1 MKFLNAIFFVIS
13 LFLFNTAIGQANYK
27 DLMQDPNVNFYD
39 VCAAADA
46 YFATIDKDAK
56 GSGWKGYQ
64 RWKYVNESKYYP
76 SGDRSMEDPYYVR
89 KAYEQFILEN
99 PRDKALFDGGWE
111 EVGPVNI
118 DSITGHYSAG
128 LGRLETFY
136 VDPTDEDV
144 MYIGT
149 RSGGF
154 WKSED
159 GGAIW
164 EGGSTDFLFASG
176 VNTIA
181 VSPTNNDSI
190 LINVRNSGNGT
201 THGIYRST
209 DGGDSWVETNYNPL
223 LLGKGGLGSNFQV
236 NQIKYHPTI
245 PNLIFVAANDG
256 LYRSDNN
263 LSTWVKVTNGSISQI
278 EFHPTD
284 ASIIYIYDYYYW
296 GPNKN
301 KVLRSTDYGV
311 TFVGSADIAGNADNT
326 NVHFDVSPLCED
338 CLYFASGTGLW
349 KSFDSGITFNFVSNP
364 GMSSEGFAVNDMDTS
379 KMTYGGI
386 DGFASTDGGLTF
398 HQTTWWSL
406 GSAAHGAG
414 SYQERYA
421 GSSHYIHADVRYTGS
436 VNGVFYMATDG
447 QFARSYDSGETWEQ
461 LGKDIGIRENYTLG
475 VSQSN
480 HYKTMVGSQDNG
492 TSIKHKD
499 GWMEF
504 WGADGMEAIIHPLN
518 SDWMIG
524 SNQYGGRRR
533 TFNGGVSQDGASPPG
548 HSSGWVAPLCYDP
561 NDHMTVYH
569 FGELVH
575 KSSDFGSTWTNPG
588 TPGFSG
594 TIDEAAIAENNSN
607 IIIVSKGQNIE
618 RSTDGGLTFV
628 NIKGTL
634 PNYGITDI
642 AFDPS
647 RDSTFVVTYN
657 RYQDDGQKIYI
668 THDLG
673 NTWTNITS
681 NLNKMPIRGAVI
693 DHTPERNIYLAAEIG
708 VYVKGIDETDWVL
721 YNDEL
726 PNCMVYELE
735 VIDGSNSIRAA
746 TWGRGVWEYTLRD
759 RASYPTILITEITD
773 QPSMIAPAEES
784 EQFVT
789 SKITYDFDITEAY
802 VKWSIDAPTFE
813 NRMDMTNTIDSTW
826 VSNEPLPDY
835 PSGTKIFFKVFAI
848 GEAGD
853 TTETYKFMYTVRPY
867 EYCQSYGNMSWAT
880 SVTLIDFSDLNNP
893 SGKPA
898 AYTSYVDLDTAHI
911 YPGEDYELTMNMNTD
926 GAYTIHGAAWIDWNR
941 DGDFTDPGEAY
952 DLGTTYDSPD
962 GISTLSPL
970 TITVPLDAHIGKTTM
985 RVAAK
990 YGTDPSP
997 CETGYDGE
1005 VEDYTIFVKPLIELD
1020 YVIYATDI
1028 CQGDYVTFE
1037 YTGSYLDAIDWSF
1050 TNGDVTYT
1058 SDEMIGGIAF
1068 EEPGDYNLLLFG
1080 YEGEISD
1087 FSYGAS
1093 VIHVHPNYEEVA
1105 EALICNGDE
1114 LEFGTQTLTEAGVY
1128 VEPFLST
1135 FGCDSIVTM
1144 TLSVQEVD
1152 VLVSVSDYELTANAL
1167 DVSYQWLDC
1176 NADWAEIV
1184 GATEQV
1190 FAPLENGSYAVIIND
1205 GLCQDTS
1212 ACYDIVALSLDELE
1226 DFGVNLFPNPN
1237 AGEFV
1242 LGFDDVIANLNVQ
1255 IHDVAGRLIYVNEYQ
1270 NTSNINLDLE
1280 VATGVYYIVLTG
1292 VQLEKIVL
1300 KLIIE

>member
-1 MKFLNAIFFVIS
+1 MKIVKLICLVFSITFVS
-13 LFLFNTAIGQANYK
+13 SSWGQLTYK

-46 YFATIDKDAK
+46 YFETIDKEAK

-64 RWKYVNESKYYP
+64 RWKYANESKYYP
-76 SGDRSMEDPYYVR
+76 SGDRSNEDPYYVR
-89 KAYEQFILEN
+89 KAYEQFLLDN
-99 PRDKALFDGGWE
+99 PREKILFAGGWE

-118 DSITGHYSAG
+118 DSITGHYAAG
-128 LGRLETFY
+128 LGILQTFY
-136 VDPTDEDV
+136 VDPADADV
-144 MYIGT
+144 MYIGS

-154 WKSED
+154 WKSTD
-159 GGAIW
+159 GGTTWI
-164 EGGSTDFLFASG
+164 GGTTDFLFASG
-176 VNTIA
+176 VNAIA

-190 LINVRNSGNGT
+190 LINVRNAGNGT
-201 THGIYRST
+201 THGLYRST
-209 DGGDSWVETNYNPL
+209 DGGDSWVETNYNPVI
-223 LLGKGGLGSNFQV
+223 LGKGGLGSNFQV

-245 PNLIFVAANDG
+245 PNLIFIAASDG
-256 LYRSDNN
+256 LYRSDDN
-263 LSTWVKVTNGSISQI
+263 LATWLKVTNGSISQI

-296 GPNKN
+296 GTNKN
-301 KVLRSTDYGV
+301 KVLKSTDYGLN
-311 TFVGSADIAGNADNT
+311 FIGSADIAGNGDNT

-349 KSFDSGITFNFVSNP
+349 KSFDSGVTFNFVSNP
-364 GMSSEGFAVNDMDTS
+364 AMSSEGFAVNDSDTS

-386 DGFASTDGGLTF
+386 DGFASSDGGLTF

-414 SYQERYA
+414 GFQERYA
-421 GSSHYIHADVRYTGS
+421 NSEHYIHADIRNTQTI
-436 VNGVFYMATDG
+436 NGVFYMSTDG
-447 QFARSYDSGETWEQ
+447 HFARSYDNGETWEH
-461 LGKDIGIRENYTLG
+461 LSNGMGIRENYTLG

-480 HYKTMVGSQDNG
+480 HYRTMVGSQDNG

-533 TFNGGVSQDGASPPG
+533 TYNGGLSQGGASPPG

-569 FGELVH
+569 FGEFVH
-575 KSSDFGSTWTNPG
+575 KSTDFGSTWEDLG
-588 TPGFSG
+588 TPSFSG
-594 TIDEAAIAENNSN
+594 TMDEAAIAENNSN
-607 IIIVSKGQNIE
+607 IIIVSRGQYIE
-618 RSTDGGLTFV
+618 RSIDGGITFV

-657 RYQDDGQKIYI
+657 RFQDDGQKIYI

-673 NTWTNITS
+673 NSWTNITS

-693 DHTPERNIYLAAEIG
+693 DHTPDRNIYLAAEIG
-708 VYVKGIDETDWVL
+708 VYVKGMADADWVL

-726 PNCMVYELE
+726 PNCMIYELE
-735 VIDGSNSIRAA
+735 VVNGSNTIRAA
-746 TWGRGVWEYTLRD
+746 TWGRGVWEYTLKD
-759 RASYPTILITEITD
+759 RATYPSILTTTITD
-773 QPSMIAPAEES
+773 QPTYIVPSEES

-789 SKITYDFDITEAY
+789 SVIAYDFDITEAY
-802 VKWSIDAPTFE
+802 VKWSIDSPTFD
-813 NRMDMTNTIDSTW
+813 NRIDMTNTVDETW
-826 VSNEPLPDY
+826 VSDEALPNY
-835 PSGTKIFFKVFAI
+835 PSGTKLFFKVYAI
-848 GEAGD
+848 GEAED
-853 TTETYKFMYTVRPY
+853 TTETYKFMYTVKPY
-867 EYCQSYGNMSWAT
+867 EYCESYGVMTWGTA
-880 SVTLIDFSDLNNP
+880 VTLVDFSDLNNP
-893 SGKPA
+893 SGKLAP
-898 AYTSYVDLDTAHI
+898 YTSYVDLDTARV
-911 YPGEDYELTMNMNTD
+911 YPGLDYEMSMNMNTD
-926 GAYTIHGAAWIDWNR
+926 GAYTIHGGAWIDWNR

-952 DLGTTYDSPD
+952 DLGTAYDTED

-970 TITVPLDAHIGKTTM
+970 TITVPADAHIGKTTL

-990 YGTDPSP
+990 FGSDPLV
-997 CETGYDGE
+997 CETGFDGE

-1020 YVIYATDI
+1020 YTVFDTDI
-1028 CQGDYVTFE
+1028 CEGEYVTFE

-1050 TNGDVTYT
+1050 SNGVTTYT
-1058 SDEMIGGIAF
+1058 SDAMTGAILFA
-1068 EEPGDYNLLLFG
+1068 EPGIYNLILTG

-1087 FSYGAS
+1087 FLYEGS
-1093 VIHVHPNYEEVA
+1093 VVHVHPNYEEETA
-1105 EALICNGDE
+1105 ASICAGEE
-1114 LEFGTQTLTEAGVY
+1114 LTFGTQTLTEAGVY
-1128 VEPFLST
+1128 TEPFMSG

-1144 TLSVQEVD
+1144 TLAVNDVD
-1152 VLVSVSDYELTANAL
+1152 VSVTAEDYDLSAN
-1167 DVSYQWLDC
+1167 VIGVTYQWLDC
-1176 NADWAEIV
+1176 DADWAPIA

-1190 FAPLENGSYAVIIND
+1190 YTPFENGSYAVIINE
-1205 GLCQDTS
+1205 GTCEDTS
-1212 ACYDIVALSLDELE
+1212 ACYDIVALKLDEFE
-1226 DFGVNLFPNPN
+1226 AYGVHLFPNPN
-1237 AGEFV
+1237 QGSFG
-1242 LGFDDVIANLNVQ
+1242 LRFDQNV
-1255 IHDVAGRLIYVNEYQ
+1255 
-1270 NTSNINLDLE
+1270 INLDLVIYDVAGKVVYSNVYTNQNNVQLNLD
-1280 VATGVYYIVLTG
+1280 VATGVYYIVLNG
-1292 VQLEKIVL
+1292 VKTDQIVL

>member
-1 MKFLNAIFFVIS
+1 MKNIFS
-13 LFLFNTAIGQANYK
+13 LFFLLLISVGSTVYSQVSYK
-27 DLMQDPNVNFYD
+27 EMMLDNSVNFYA

-46 YFATIDKDAK
+46 YFETIDKDAK

-64 RWKYVNESKYYP
+64 RWKYFNESKYYP
-76 SGDRSMEDPYYVR
+76 SGDRSLEDPYFVR
-89 KAYEQFILEN
+89 KAYEQFMIDN
-99 PRDKALFDGGWE
+99 PTDKVLFSGGWE
-111 EVGPVNI
+111 EVGPANI

-136 VDPTDEDV
+136 VNPADEDV
-144 MYIGT
+144 MYIGS

-154 WKSED
+154 WKTTD
-159 GGAIW
+159 GGTTWI
-164 EGGSTDFLFASG
+164 GGSTDFLFASG

-181 VSPTNNDSI
+181 VSPTNQDSV
-190 LINVRNSGNGT
+190 LINVRNAGNGT

-209 DGGDSWVETNYNPL
+209 DGGDSWTETNYNPAI
-223 LLGKGGLGSNFQV
+223 LGKGGLGSNFQV

-245 PNLIFVAANDG
+245 PNLVFVAANDG

-263 LSTWVKVTNGSISQI
+263 LSTWLKVTNGSISEI

-301 KVLRSTDYGV
+301 KVLRSTDYGLN
-311 TFVGSADIAGNADNT
+311 FIGSADIVGNANNT

-349 KSFDSGITFNFVSNP
+349 KSFDSGVTFNFVSNP
-364 GMSSEGFAVNDMDTS
+364 AMSSEGFAVNDMDTS

-386 DGFASTDGGLTF
+386 DGFASSDGGLTF

-406 GSAAHGAG
+406 GSAAHGPG
-414 SYQERYA
+414 GFQERFA
-421 GSSHYIHADVRYTGS
+421 NSEHYIHADVRYTGS
-436 VNGVFYMATDG
+436 INGVFYMATDG
-447 QFARSYDSGETWEQ
+447 QFARSYDNGETWEQ
-461 LGKDIGIRENYTLG
+461 LGKDMGIRENYTLG

-480 HYKTMVGSQDNG
+480 HYRTMVGCQDNG

-533 TFNGGVSQDGASPPG
+533 TFNGGISQNGASPPG
-548 HSSGWVAPLCYDP
+548 HSSGWVAPICYDP
-561 NDHMTVYH
+561 NHHMTVYH

-575 KSSDFGSTWTNPG
+575 KSTDFGSTWEDLG
-588 TPGFSG
+588 TPSFSG

-607 IIIVSKGQNIE
+607 IIIVSRGQYIE
-618 RSTDGGLTFV
+618 RSIDGGVTFV

-642 AFDPS
+642 AFDPNQ
-647 RDSTFVVTYN
+647 DSTFVVTYN

-673 NTWTNITS
+673 NTWINITA

-693 DHTPERNIYLAAEIG
+693 DHTPDHNIYLAAEIG
-708 VYVKGIDETDWVL
+708 VFVKRMEDTDWVL
-721 YNDEL
+721 YNDDL
-726 PNCMVYELE
+726 PNCMIFELE
-735 VIDGSNSIRAA
+735 VVNGSNAIRAA
-746 TWGRGVWEYTLRD
+746 TWGRGVWEYTLKD
-759 RASYPTILITEITD
+759 RTSYPAILTTTITD
-773 QPSMIAPAEES
+773 QPSFIVPAEES

-789 SKITYDFDITEAY
+789 SMITYDFDLSEAY
-802 VKWSIDAPTFE
+802 VLWSADAPTFD
-813 NRMDMTNTIDSTW
+813 NRIEMSNTIDSTW
-826 VSNEPLPDY
+826 VSDEPLPIY
-835 PSGTKIFFKVFAI
+835 PSGTDLYFKVFAI
-848 GEAGD
+848 GESAD
-853 TTETYKFMYTVRPY
+853 TTETYKFMYTVQPY
-867 EYCQSYGNMSWAT
+867 EYCASYGNMSWET

-898 AYTSYVDLDTAHI
+898 PYTSYIDLDTAHI

-926 GAYTIHGAAWIDWNR
+926 GPYTIHGGAWIDWNR

-962 GISTLSPL
+962 GISSLSPL

-997 CETGYDGE
+997 CETGFDGE
-1005 VEDYTIFVKPLIELD
+1005 VEDYTLFIKPLIELD
-1020 YVIYATDI
+1020 YVLYDIDI
-1028 CQGDYVTFE
+1028 CQGDYATFE

-1058 SDEMIGGIAF
+1058 SDEMTGGILF

-1087 FSYGAS
+1087 FAFESGA
-1093 VIHVHPNYEEVA
+1093 IHVHPTYEEETA
-1105 EALICNGDE
+1105 GLICNGDE
-1114 LEFGTQTLTEAGVY
+1114 LEFGTQTLSEEGVY
-1128 VEPFLST
+1128 IEPFLST

-1144 TLSVQEVD
+1144 TLSVQDVDAEVTAG
-1152 VLVSVSDYELTANAL
+1152 DYELTANAL
-1167 DVSYQWLDC
+1167 DVTYQWLDC
-1176 NADWAEIV
+1176 NADWAEIA
-1184 GATEQV
+1184 GATTQV
-1190 FAPLENGSYAVIIND
+1190 FTPFENGSYAVIIND

-1212 ACYDIVALSLDELE
+1212 ACYDIVALSLD
-1226 DFGVNLFPNPN
+1226 DFENYGVHLYPNPSR
-1237 AGEFV
+1237 GTFELQLDEV
-1242 LGFDDVIANLNVQ
+1242 VG
-1255 IHDVAGRLIYVNEYQ
+1255 
-1270 NTSNINLDLE
+1270 NLDLVIYDIAGKIVYSNVYLATNRVGVE
-1280 VATGVYYIVLTG
+1280 LNVAAGVYYIVLNG
-1292 VQLEKIVL
+1292 LNKDAIVL